1 MLPLAMVDGRG
12 RRNGRGRMGSRIL
25 RTLLVA
31 LAALVGGYLVALGVG
46 LVAFD
51 VFEVSQREGA
61 AAMGLAF
68 VIGPAVAIVCALVAG
83 LWSWIIFGRRNPQAR
98 APRGSAVR
106 LVWTAVAALGGWLAG
121 LFLQW
126 MLEGR
131 SYETFVVALAVSLA
145 PWLGALGLAAATW
158 VLLLRRRERRA

>member
-1 MLPLAMVDGRG
+1 MLKTA
-12 RRNGRGRMGSRIL
+12 
-25 RTLLVA
+25 LVA
-31 LAALVGGYLVALGVG
+31 LAALVGGYLAAVGIG

-68 VIGPAVAIVCALVAG
+68 VIGPAVAIACALVAG
-83 LWSWIIFGRRNPQAR
+83 LWYWISSGRRNPQIR

-106 LVWTAVAALGGWLAG
+106 LAWAAAAAVGGWLAG
-121 LFLQW
+121 FLLQW

-131 SYETFVVALAVSLA
+131 SYETFIVALAVSLA

-158 VLLLRRRERRA
+158 FLLRRKER